1 MNLFIKRNCVLVALF
16 IFCLQ
21 ALPQQAICQDAD
33 QVEDE
38 YDLPEQD
45 APSTGGSTIGST
57 SPWGNTN
64 SASGTTTNSVT
75 DPSTGKPA
83 KGTLAKPSST
93 LAGGDGINPGGSPDV
108 PFDDNMNLAFLVTG
122 IAFSFWIIRKRMLKP
137 ASVNSK

>member
-1 MNLFIKRNCVLVALF
+1 MNLFIKRNCVLVALV

-57 SPWGNTN
+57 TPWGNTN
-64 SASGTTTNSVT
+64 SASGTTTNSGT
-75 DPSTGKPA
+75 NSSTAKPA
-83 KGTLAKPSST
+83 KGTLAKPAGT
-93 LAGGDGINPGGSPDV
+93 LDLPDPSNPDV

-122 IAFSFWIIRKRMLKP
+122 IAFSFWVIRKRMLKP

>member
-21 ALPQQAICQDAD
+21 ALPQHAFCQDAD

-38 YDLPEQD
+38 YDLPEPD

-57 SPWGNTN
+57 SPWGNSN
-64 SASGTTTNSVT
+64 SASGTATNSGT
-75 DPSTGKPA
+75 NPSTGKPA
-83 KGTLAKPSST
+83 KGTLAKPSGT
-93 LAGGDGINPGGSPDV
+93 LGTDPGGNPDV

-122 IAFSFWIIRKRMLKP
+122 IAFSFWVIRKRMLKA
-137 ASVNSK
+137 ASVPSK